1 MSKEF
6 KVSKEQAELEFENF
20 ADAMD
25 LDVDLDS
32 MENDDKKEFQKVK
45 DKIIKAIM
53 IGSLTFND
61 NNEPVFTP
69 HRSEDNK
76 PLTFKEPKGS
86 TFKCMDGHKENQNMG
101 KMFAIMAEMTG
112 QTAGTFSKLS
122 NQDFKV
128 CTSIVTV
135 FLG

>member
-1 MSKEF
+1 MAKEF
-6 KVSKEQAELEFENF
+6 KISKEQAELEFSNF

-25 LDVDLDS
+25 LDIDLDS

-69 HRSEDNK
+69 QRSEDNK

-86 TFKCMDGHKENQNMG
+86 TFKAMDGHKDNQNMG

-122 NQDFKV
+122 GQDFKI
-128 CTSIVTV
+128 CTAIVTV

>member
-1 MSKEF
+1 MSKDF
-6 KVSKEQAELEFENF
+6 KVSKKQAELEFENF

-32 MENDDKKEFQKVK
+32 MQEDDKKEFQKVK

-69 HRSEDNK
+69 QRSEENK
-76 PLTFKEPKGS
+76 PLTFREPKGS
-86 TFKCMDGHKENQNMG
+86 TFKCMDGHKDNQNMG

-112 QTAGTFSKLS
+112 TTAGTFSKLS
-122 NQDFKV
+122 GQDFKV
-128 CTSIVTV
+128 CTAIVTV